1 LPSLKARYEFKY
13 LVTPDQE
20 AFIRQVAQMYCEPD
34 PYGENGKYAVT
45 SLYFDTWDWLTA
57 MQTVEG
63 QRNRFKLRIRTY
75 GFTDADPVF
84 LENKG
89 RVGTSILKQRALMDR
104 KYVRAICRNEPP
116 PPGGFP
122 PLKEG
127 HRDDLIKFRDRM
139 DLLDM
144 RPRLW
149 VAYQREAY
157 GSMFGDGARLTFD
170 TELQIQPPDTDDPFV
185 PDDRIWQTVELDGP
199 QTIVEMKFNGAFPF
213 WMQRIVHGLELKRV
227 SCSKYVQGAEQLGD
241 VPWNRVEWG
250 GAWTVY

>member
-1 LPSLKARYEFKY
+1 MPSMKARYEFKY
-13 LVTPDQE
+13 LVTPDEEQ
-20 AFIRQVAQMYCEPD
+20 FIRQVAQMYCEAD
-34 PYGENGKYAVT
+34 PYGENGKYTVS

-75 GFTDADPVF
+75 GFTDDDPVF

-89 RVGTSILKQRALMDR
+89 RVGTSILKQRALMAR
-104 KYVRAICRNEPP
+104 EHVRALCRNEPP
-116 PPGGFP
+116 PLGGFP
-122 PLKEG
+122 ALKRS
-127 HRDDLIKFRDRM
+127 HHDDLIRFRDRM

-149 VAYQREAY
+149 VAYEREAY
-157 GSMFGDGARLTFD
+157 GSHYGDGARLTFD
-170 TELQIQPPDTDDPFV
+170 TELRVQPPDDDDPFV
-185 PDDRIWQTVELDGP
+185 PDDACWQSVALDGP
-199 QTIVEMKFNGAFPF
+199 QAIVEMKFNGAFPF
-213 WMQRIVHGLELKRV
+213 WIQRIVHGLQLKRV
-227 SCSKYVQGAEQLGD
+227 SCSKYVQGVEQTGD